1 MIIFNG
7 MYFRGSWKTP
17 FAIVEPGL
25 FYRSNIEKK
34 QVSMMKTRG
43 SFKTSS
49 LPELDAEAIK
59 LPYDVSDVKENVN
72 NMLCRTIF
80 FIITN

>member
-1 MIIFNG
+1 MSIFSIIASVSDSLMLIFNG

-17 FAIVEPGL
+17 FDIVEPGL
-25 FYRSNIEKK
+25 FYKSNSEKK

-43 SFKTSS
+43 TFKTSS

-59 LPYDVSDVKENVN
+59 LPYNVSN
-72 NMLCRTIF
+72 
-80 FIITN
+80 